1 MPKQHVVVLTPEE
14 RDRLRRLLRR
24 DATTALQQ
32 RRARILLAAESRA
45 GYPVQT
51 DLAVATAVGVDAR
64 TVARARAEFA
74 RFGLERALCGR
85 RPVFPPRTKLDSA
98 QEAHLVTLACSAPPP
113 GQARWTLRLL
123 AGRLVELE
131 VVPAISHETVR
142 STLKKTGASRGG
154 SSAG

>member
-64 TVARARAEFA
+64 TVARAEFA

-113 GQARWTLRLL
+113 GQARWTLHLL

-142 STLKKTGASRGG
+142 STLKKTGSSRGG